1 MSHDQSSLRVAIESL
16 RRSWFQAT
24 CERHLD
30 GDAAADRLS
39 RVESVVTLLE
49 KVKGLDERAA
59 GVQSRKPLP
68 ELAGDSAG

>member
-1 MSHDQSSLRVAIESL
+1 VAIESL

-24 CERHLD
+24 CERQLD
-30 GDAAADRLS
+30 GGAAANRLS
-39 RVESVVTLLE
+39 RVESSVTFLK
-49 KVKGLDERAA
+49 KVKGLEERAD